1 MMLYCCIVSAQTWT
15 SLQLSTG
22 MSIPC
27 QQITEDYDERID
39 NFLRVLGSQ
48 HSDMYVK
55 LIRRSNDKVVREVF
69 IKKGTSFNIRN
80 IPQEEY
86 YVKIAYGKNPQTDE
100 NCQFKF
106 AEELGFEQP
115 SHVFNYFNKLAT
127 RGLVIP
133 CYELNLR
140 RDKEAE
146 RRYAQSSSVDIGFN

>member
-1 MMLYCCIVSAQTWT
+1 MLLYCCIVSAQTWT

-27 QQITEDYDERID
+27 QQIEEEHDVSLD
-39 NFLRVLGSQ
+39 NFLRVLGSE

-55 LIRRSNDKVVREVF
+55 LIRRKDDQVVREVF

-86 YVKIAYGKNPQTDE
+86 YVKIAYGKTPQTDE

-106 AEELGFEQP
+106 EQELGYEQP
-115 SHVFNYFNKLAT
+115 SHVFNYFNRLAS

-133 CYELNLR
+133 CFELNLR

-146 RRYAQSSSVDIGFN
+146 KRYALSSSGDIGFN

>member
-1 MMLYCCIVSAQTWT
+1 MLLYCCIVSAQTWT

-27 QQITEDYDERID
+27 QQVEEERDERID

-55 LIRRSNDKVVREVF
+55 LIRRNDDQVVREVF

-86 YVKIAYGKNPQTDE
+86 YVKIAYGKIPQTDE

-106 AEELGFEQP
+106 EQELGYEQP
-115 SHVFNYFNKLAT
+115 THVFNYYNRLAT

-133 CYELNLR
+133 CFELNLR

-146 RRYAQSSSVDIGFN
+146 KRYAQSSSGDIGFN

>member
-1 MMLYCCIVSAQTWT
+1 MLLSYCYVSAQTWT

-27 QQITEDYDERID
+27 QQVEEEYDQQLD

-55 LIRRSNDKVVREVF
+55 LIRKTDDQVVREVF
-69 IKKGTSFNIRN
+69 IKRGTSFNIRN

-86 YVKIAYGKNPQTDE
+86 YVKIAYGKTPQTDE

-106 AEELGFEQP
+106 EKELGYEQP
-115 SHVFNYFNKLAT
+115 SHIFNYYNRLAT

-133 CYELNLR
+133 CFELNLR
-140 RDKEAE
+140 RDANTEK
-146 RRYAQSSSVDIGFN
+146 RYAQSSSGDIGFN

>member
-1 MMLYCCIVSAQTWT
+1 MMLFCYYGNAQDW
-15 SLQLSTG
+15 SNLQLSTG
-22 MSIPC
+22 MSTPC
-27 QQITEDYDERID
+27 QTTEGSYDASMD
-39 NFLRVLGSQ
+39 NFLRVLGSK

-55 LIRRSNDKVVREVF
+55 LINKNTDIVVREVF
-69 IKKGTSFNIRN
+69 IKSGTSFNIRN

-106 AEELGFEQP
+106 EQELGFEQP
-115 SHVFNYFNKLAT
+115 SHVFNYYNRLAT

-140 RDKEAE
+140 RDEDVEK
-146 RRYAQSSSVDIGFN
+146 RYAQSSSSDIGFN